1 MTKESTVDSLFV
13 LAEAIFPAAG
23 AGGIGAL
30 AVGGNNRTD
39 GVESNDA
46 PNLRSG
52 RMLNLS

>member
-1 MTKESTVDSLFV
+1 MDSLFV

-30 AVGGNNRTD
+30 SVGGNNCTD
-39 GVESNDA
+39 CVESNDA

-52 RMLNLS
+52 RMSNLR